1 MDEGVVHAT
10 LPGSTSPVCG
20 RALRMFGDDKIID
33 IDRFDEVSER
43 ENKCWECESIV

>member
-1 MDEGVVHAT
+1 MSDSVVHAT

-20 RALRMFGDDKIID
+20 RALRMFGDDKLID

-43 ENKCWECESIV
+43 ETKCWECESIV